1 MMNIRITDTSNLKR
15 LLSSF
20 CNKIK
25 NHSVQEAKNGSES
38 SKKDRN
44 DKMSLSLMRG
54 TAFLAGLLIALC
66 LCRMGESLIMA
77 RALDARM
84 NLAEKIS
91 TRSPSFANS
100 NLNAELASLTEQNPF
115 KADIPAQS
123 DDIRQ
128 TAYPISSL
136 MLAGTLPKV
145 GAWIRDDSG
154 TSLILKGQEIRGYKL
169 EDISYGKILLS
180 NGGESY
186 PLYLVLSGGNT
197 VAPPPPA
204 ANAGKKSDLDMS
216 AIVAA
221 GDGKEGSV
229 PRELVDKLL
238 MNPYDEIAKMRMV
251 PHEGGGMQLERI
263 APDSVLGVVGV
274 AQGDVIKA
282 LNGVNITNM
291 GDIANAVNSLMAGTR
306 FDVTVN
312 RGGKPLELK
321 YQVK

>member
-1 MMNIRITDTSNLKR
+1 MNIRITDTSNLKR

-145 GAWIRDDSG
+145 GA
-154 TSLILKGQEIRGYKL
+154 
-169 EDISYGKILLS
+169 
-180 NGGESY
+180 
-186 PLYLVLSGGNT
+186 
-197 VAPPPPA
+197 
-204 ANAGKKSDLDMS
+204 
-216 AIVAA
+216 
-221 GDGKEGSV
+221 
-229 PRELVDKLL
+229 
-238 MNPYDEIAKMRMV
+238 
-251 PHEGGGMQLERI
+251 
-263 APDSVLGVVGV
+263 
-274 AQGDVIKA
+274 
-282 LNGVNITNM
+282 
-291 GDIANAVNSLMAGTR
+291 
-306 FDVTVN
+306 
-312 RGGKPLELK
+312 
-321 YQVK
+321 

>member
-136 MLAGTLPKV
+136 MLAATLPKV
-145 GAWIRDDSG
+145 GARIRDDSG

-251 PHEGGGMQLERI
+251 PADGGMQLQRI
-263 APDSVLGVVGV
+263 ASDSVLAAVGV
-274 AQGDVIKA
+274 TEGDIIKA
-282 LNGVNITNM
+282 VNGVRITNM
-291 GDIANAVNSLMAGTR
+291 GDVANAVNSMMSGTR
-306 FDVTVN
+306 FDVSVT
-312 RGGKPLELK
+312 RGGKPLDLK
-321 YQVK
+321 YLVK